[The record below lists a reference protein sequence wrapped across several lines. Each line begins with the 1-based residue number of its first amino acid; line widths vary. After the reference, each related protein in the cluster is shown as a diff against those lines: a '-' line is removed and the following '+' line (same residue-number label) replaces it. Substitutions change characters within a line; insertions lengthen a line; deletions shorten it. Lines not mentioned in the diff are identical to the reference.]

1 MTPSTPA
8 IVVVHAK
15 AARTALYDLTLTLAL
30 PEGSSTDPAAIRR
43 YIEDLQPGVL
53 SAACTD
59 TTLDRVTDV
68 VLVDVL
74 GIEPSNHGGDVGV
87 RDDR

>member
-1 MTPSTPA
+1 MNTSAPA
-8 IVVVHAK
+8 TVMVHAK
-15 AARTALYDLTLTLAL
+15 AARTAVHDLTLTFSL
-30 PEGSSTDPAAIRR
+30 PEGASADPAAIRR
-43 YIEDLQPGVL
+43 YIEDLQPGVR

-59 TTLDRVTDV
+59 ATLDQVTDV

-74 GIEPSNHGGDVGV
+74 GIEPSTHGGDAGV

>member
-1 MTPSTPA
+1 MNPPA
-8 IVVVHAK
+8 PATVVVHVK
-15 AARTALYDLTLTLAL
+15 AARTALYDLTLLLSL
-30 PEGSSTDPAAIRR
+30 PEGSSADPAAIRR
-43 YIEDLQPGVL
+43 YVEDLQPGVL

-68 VLVDVL
+68 ALVDIL
-74 GIEPSNHGGDVGV
+74 GIEPSGHGADTGA

>member
-1 MTPSTPA
+1 MNTSAPA
-8 IVVVHAK
+8 TVVVHAK
-15 AARTALYDLTLTLAL
+15 AARTAVRDLTLTFSL
-30 PEGSSTDPAAIRR
+30 PEGTSADPAAIRR
-43 YIEDLQPGVL
+43 YIDDLQPGVL

-59 TTLDRVTDV
+59 ATLDRVTDV

-74 GIEPSNHGGDVGV
+74 GIEPSTHGGDAGV

>member
-1 MTPSTPA
+1 VNTSAPGT
-8 IVVVHAK
+8 VVVHAK
-15 AARTALYDLTLTLAL
+15 AARTAVHDLTLTFSL
-30 PEGSSTDPAAIRR
+30 PEGTSADPAAIRR

-53 SAACTD
+53 SAARTD
-59 TTLDRVTDV
+59 ATLDRVTDV

-74 GIEPSNHGGDVGV
+74 GTEPSNRGGDAGV

>member
-1 MTPSTPA
+1 MNPSAPA
-8 IVVVHAK
+8 TVVVHVK
-15 AARTALYDLTLTLAL
+15 AARTALYDLTLLLSL
-30 PEGSSTDPAAIRR
+30 PEGSSADRAAIRS
-43 YIEDLQPGVL
+43 YVEDLQPGVL

-74 GIEPSNHGGDVGV
+74 DIEPSGHGADPGA